1 MNRLNLFIFLCYNS
15 FGDNMNL
22 YDKDLYA
29 TEDKFHIKH
38 GSFYITKEQIDI
50 LNRYDIDI
58 NSYSDINSLLFDIE
72 EYLNDSDAEVPDLEW
87 VSEALSEYNYYNNT
101 NK

>member
-1 MNRLNLFIFLCYNS
+1 
-15 FGDNMNL
+15 MNL

-50 LNRYDIDI
+50 LNRY
-58 NSYSDINSLLFDIE
+58 IE
-72 EYLNDSDAEVPDLEW
+72 KHKKIFEKKFGGYEFIF
-87 VSEALSEYNYYNNT
+87 
-101 NK
+101 

>member
-1 MNRLNLFIFLCYNS
+1 M
-15 FGDNMNL
+15 
-22 YDKDLYA
+22 
-29 TEDKFHIKH
+29 
-38 GSFYITKEQIDI
+38 
-50 LNRYDIDI
+50 